1 LSARLAW
8 GNSVVRLR
16 GFAAGCGCVRRVDV
30 VVKVCNGFINERIES
45 NIKGSRIERHAT
57 GGAYAGRRGRIL
69 TRDRAP
75 QVGCKPLFIAARNGH
90 VAVVELLVAKG
101 ADKDAPNKVRH
112 VRGGDVGCS
121 KCVRFLLGFGV
132 RLLCVGVSTRVGGCA
147 RLCTL
152 FVAPTWWM

>member
-1 LSARLAW
+1 V
-8 GNSVVRLR
+8 GCR
-16 GFAAGCGCVRRVDV
+16 GRVL
-30 VVKVCNGFINERIES
+30 
-45 NIKGSRIERHAT
+45 
-57 GGAYAGRRGRIL
+57 RRGC
-69 TRDRAP
+69 AP
-75 QVGCKPLFIAARNGH
+75 QDGCTPLWTAAYNGH

-101 ADKDAPNKVRH
+101 ANKDAPNKVRH